1 MTRQSDLKT
10 LIRARM
16 AVTGERY
23 TAAAAALA
31 DEWGAAERFHA
42 TVLARFFDGERLRS
56 IPARRKPRVAVLLEL
71 LRRFA
76 PDRAYTEP
84 EVNDL
89 LRPAH
94 EDVAMLRRELV
105 DYGFLD
111 RADGV
116 YRMADAGPDVDPRF
130 AADLPVDLERRLRQL
145 RAGR

>member
-23 TAAAAALA
+23 TTAAAALA
-31 DEWGAAERFHA
+31 DEWQAAERFHA
-42 TVLARFFDGERLRS
+42 TVLARFFDGERLRG
-56 IPARRKPRVAVLLEL
+56 IPARRRPRVAVLLEL
-71 LRRFA
+71 LRRFT
-76 PDRAYTEP
+76 PGRDYTEA

-94 EDVAMLRRELV
+94 EDVATLRRELV
-105 DYGFLD
+105 DYGFLH
-111 RADGV
+111 RAAGV
-116 YRMADAGPDVDPRF
+116 YRLADAGPDVDPRF
-130 AADLPVDLERRLRQL
+130 AADLPVDLERRPREI

>member
-31 DEWGAAERFHA
+31 YEWQSAERYHA
-42 TVLARFFDGERLRS
+42 TVLARFFDGDRLRS

-71 LRRFA
+71 LRRIRA
-76 PDRAYTEP
+76 GRAYAEA

-94 EDVAMLRRELV
+94 EDVATLRRELV

-116 YRMADAGPDVDPRF
+116 YRLVDAGPDLDPRF
-130 AADLPVDLERRLRQL
+130 AADLPVDLEHRLREI
-145 RAGR
+145 RAGS

>member
-31 DEWGAAERFHA
+31 DEWQSAERYHA
-42 TVLARFFDGERLRS
+42 TVLARFFDGDRLRS

-71 LRRFA
+71 LRRFGV
-76 PDRAYTEP
+76 RAYAEA

-94 EDVAMLRRELV
+94 EDVATLRRELV
-105 DYGFLD
+105 DYGFLA

-116 YRMADAGPDVDPRF
+116 YRLADAGPDLDPRF
-130 AADLPVDLERRLRQL
+130 AADLPVDLERRLREI